1 MLDDF
6 SYDFCSGDRICLAG
20 ANGIGKTTFI
30 KMITGEQPADSGE
43 IEIGDTVVLG
53 VYDQLG
59 LNFDESVEGQTVME
73 FVNDQVRSSTSS
85 SDVMAETPDEA
96 RRLLRQFEFPK
107 TRWNERVSV
116 LSGGERRRLQLL
128 SVLSM
133 VRTRKRSP
141 QSKRSVHTCGCDK

>member
-1 MLDDF
+1 
-6 SYDFCSGDRICLAG
+6 
-20 ANGIGKTTFI
+20 
-30 KMITGEQPADSGE
+30 
-43 IEIGDTVVLG
+43 
-53 VYDQLG
+53 
-59 LNFDESVEGQTVME
+59 ME
-73 FVNDQVRSSTSS
+73 FVNDRVRSSSSS